1 MAASSTKFTFDT
13 EFKDAGDVI
22 SRAAQARRKQT
33 LTTEEIESLSA
44 RAREEG
50 AASAQVRASEEIN
63 RTVAA
68 LVISLRAALDQSHAE
83 VEQIRAEAAE
93 LAFAAAKK
101 IAPKALAALPAGDV
115 EAALRSAMH
124 QAIGEPR
131 ITLRAAPDVASVLE
145 PRIADIAHEEGYEGR
160 VMIAADPMIAGADC
174 RIEWRGGGSERSES
188 AIEAALDALIERRFS
203 QSSVSPSSVLKG

>member
-1 MAASSTKFTFDT
+1 MSATSNKFTFDT

-44 RAREEG
+44 RARDEG

-83 VEQIRAEAAE
+83 VEQIRAEATE

-131 ITLRAAPDVASVLE
+131 ITLRAAPDVAAVLE

-160 VMIAADPMIAGADC
+160 VMIAADASIKGADC
-174 RIEWRGGGSERSES
+174 RIEWRGGGSERSEA
-188 AIEAALDALIERRFS
+188 AIEAALEALIARRFS
-203 QSSVSPSSVLKG
+203 DKTVSKIVKG

>member
-1 MAASSTKFTFDT
+1 MSATSNKFTFDT

-44 RAREEG
+44 RARDEG

-68 LVISLRAALDQSHAE
+68 LVISVRAALDQSHADI
-83 VEQIRAEAAE
+83 EQVRAEATE

-115 EAALRSAMH
+115 EAALRGAMH

-131 ITLRAAPDVASVLE
+131 ITLRAAPEVIAVLE
-145 PRIADIAHEEGYEGR
+145 PRITAIAHEEGYEGR
-160 VMIAADPMIAGADC
+160 MMIAADSTIKGADC

-188 AIEAALDALIERRFS
+188 AIEAALDALMERRFA
-203 QSSVSPSSVLKG
+203 QSSVLKG